1 MHHLLNVSYIDRIT
15 IEGAEDL
22 DFVMPMY
29 NLIEYSSIYSET
41 TGRLW
46 FYLKDEATNFNG
58 DIATDNNFKSFVY
71 NTKLLGNT
79 GAQTAPNNAN
89 GILKNATIAVALKC
103 LSKFWRSLE
112 IPSVN

>member
-1 MHHLLNVSYIDRIT
+1 MHHLLNVWYIDRIT

-41 TGRLW
+41 RGHLW
-46 FYLKDEATNFNG
+46 FYLKDEATNFNR
-58 DIATDNNFKSFVY
+58 DIANDNNFKSFVY

-79 GAQTAPNNAN
+79 GTQTASNNAN
-89 GILKNATIAVALKC
+89 GILKNKTIAVALKC